1 MGIRTVTIRTYSNSW
16 RRDEPDASTAAMTTH
31 PLSRRRVLRSGAAT
45 AAGLTAGLVLPAIAD
60 AAPATTAE
68 PTDPALRKVVLVGA
82 NPGVQLFH
90 RDVVTAYA
98 SVWTVDWSTHGSGH
112 AIVLWHD
119 EKVRVLTDHP
129 ALGSWLERTFTR
141 HFPEAE
147 GLPWPE
153 PRIERRAV
161 RITNDLAR
169 GTHAR
174 AGDVTVR
181 IADVLDRRA
190 FATDEFDLGGRVHS
204 LSLVTGPSADAT
216 IEVRGR
222 RLPGEIIRGGTPERP
237 SSSAFVAVAEVW
249 RI

>member
-1 MGIRTVTIRTYSNSW
+1 
-16 RRDEPDASTAAMTTH
+16 MTQPSLT
-31 PLSRRRVLRSGAAT
+31 RRRLLRTGTAT
-45 AAGLTAGLVLPAIAD
+45 AAGLTAGLALPAIAD
-60 AAPATTAE
+60 AAPAADAATE
-68 PTDPALRKVVLVGA
+68 PARRKVVLVGA

-90 RDVVTAYA
+90 RDVVSAYA
-98 SVWTVDWSTHGSGH
+98 SVWTVDWSAQGSGS

-119 EKVRVLTDHP
+119 GEVRVLTDHP
-129 ALGSWLERTFTR
+129 DLGHWLERSFTR
-141 HFPEAE
+141 FFPEAA

-161 RITNDLAR
+161 HVANDLAR
-169 GTHAR
+169 GTYAR
-174 AGDVTVR
+174 AGDVAVR

-204 LSLVTGPSADAT
+204 LSLVTGPSAAAS

-222 RLPGEIIRGGTPERP
+222 RLPGEIIRAGTPERP

-249 RI
+249 RY

>member
-1 MGIRTVTIRTYSNSW
+1 
-16 RRDEPDASTAAMTTH
+16 MTTP
-31 PLSRRRVLRSGAAT
+31 PLSRRRVLRAGAAT
-45 AAGLTAGLVLPAIAD
+45 AAGLTAGLALPSIAD
-60 AAPATTAE
+60 AAPATTTA
-68 PTDPALRKVVLVGA
+68 TDPALRKVVLVGS
-82 NPGVQLFH
+82 NPGVQLFRH
-90 RDVVTAYA
+90 DVVTAYA
-98 SVWTVDWSTHGSGH
+98 SVWTVDWSTHGSGS

-119 EKVRVLTDHP
+119 GEVRLLTDHP
-129 ALGSWLERTFTR
+129 RLGSWLERTFTR
-141 HFPEAE
+141 FFPEAT

-153 PRIERRAV
+153 PRVERRPV
-161 RITNDLAR
+161 TVTNDLAR

-204 LSLVTGPSADAT
+204 LSLVTGPSAAAS

-222 RLPGEIIRGGTPERP
+222 RLPGEIIRSGTPDRP

>member
-1 MGIRTVTIRTYSNSW
+1 
-16 RRDEPDASTAAMTTH
+16 MTR
-31 PLSRRRVLRSGAAT
+31 PQLSRRRALQAGAAT
-45 AAGLTAGLVLPAIAD
+45 AAGLAAGLALPSIAD
-60 AAPATTAE
+60 AADDPG
-68 PTDPALRKVVLVGA
+68 TDPARRKVVLVGA
-82 NPGVQLFH
+82 NPGIQLF
-90 RDVVTAYA
+90 DGDTVTAYA
-98 SVWTVDWSTHGSGH
+98 SVWTVDWSTHGAGA

-119 EKVRVLTDHP
+119 GRVRVLTDHP

-141 HFPEAE
+141 FFPEAD

-161 RITNDLAR
+161 HVANDLAR

-181 IADVLDRRA
+181 ISEVLDRRA
-190 FATDEFDLGGRVHS
+190 FATDDFDLGGRVHS
-204 LSLVTGPSADAT
+204 LSLVTGPSAAGA

-222 RLPGEIIRGGTPERP
+222 SLPGEVVRSGPPERP

-249 RI
+249 RL

>member
-1 MGIRTVTIRTYSNSW
+1 
-16 RRDEPDASTAAMTTH
+16 MTQ
-31 PLSRRRVLRSGAAT
+31 PNLSRRRVLRAGAAAAATVAATT
-45 AAGLTAGLVLPAIAD
+45 AAGVALPSIAG
-60 AAPATTAE
+60 AAHTPGV
-68 PTDPALRKVVLVGA
+68 TDPAQRKVVLVGA

-90 RDVVTAYA
+90 RDVVSAYA
-98 SVWTVDWSTHGSGH
+98 SVWTVDWSTHGTGA

-119 EKVRVLTDHP
+119 GRVRVLTDHP
-129 ALGSWLERTFTR
+129 ELGSWLERSFTR
-141 HFPEAE
+141 FFPEAD

-161 RITNDLAR
+161 HVANDLAR
-169 GTHAR
+169 GTRAR

-190 FATDEFDLGGRVHS
+190 SATDEFDLGGHVHS
-204 LSLVTGPSADAT
+204 LSLVTGPSAVAS

-222 RLPGEIIRGGTPERP
+222 RLPGEVLRSGTPERP

-249 RI
+249 RV

>member
-1 MGIRTVTIRTYSNSW
+1 MTPPHETR
-16 RRDEPDASTAAMTTH
+16 PDLT
-31 PLSRRRVLRSGAAT
+31 RRRLLRAGATT
-45 AAGLTAGLVLPAIAD
+45 AAGVTAGLALPSIAD
-60 AAPATTAE
+60 ASPEPAQ
-68 PTDPALRKVVLVGA
+68 RKVVLVGA

-90 RDVVTAYA
+90 RDEVSAYA
-98 SVWTVDWSTHGSGH
+98 SVWTVDWSTHGAGA

-119 EKVRVLTDHP
+119 GAVRVLTDRP
-129 ALGSWLERTFTR
+129 DLGSWLERTFTR
-141 HFPEAE
+141 FFPEAE

-161 RITNDLAR
+161 HIVNDLAR

-190 FATDEFDLGGRVHS
+190 FATDQFDLGGRVHS
-204 LSLVTGPSADAT
+204 LSLVTGPSAIAS

-222 RLPGEIIRGGTPERP
+222 RLPGEIIRGGTPDRP

-249 RI
+249 RF